1 MAELVSEEPIAGI
14 ETPAPTPGR
23 LTLATNPLPSH
34 IRVSDA
40 RLPATYEQA
49 KSALAQCSR
58 IDECQEWAN
67 KAEALASYARQ
78 ADDDT
83 LRKLADRIQARAV
96 RRCGELLKQFDGR
109 QGQNLPGAKSDVAVT
124 FSAPTQREA
133 AEAAGL
139 SKRQQV
145 TAVRVANVPAE
156 HFEKAVESDRPPTVT
171 ALAEMGKQSRPE
183 PTAAPSPAPEPL
195 PPSATALPASAA
207 APPITAPAGFKQA
220 THLTGVVRDF
230 AAFCQENDP
239 VVVAHGLMKSEVHE
253 VRSFVGVIDGWLDR
267 FVVNLSADV
276 HPHAIPADA
285 ADTSERAGR
294 LDSPLQTG
302 RA

>member
-14 ETPAPTPGR
+14 ETPAQTPGR

-109 QGQNLPGAKSDVAVT
+109 QGQNLPGAKSDVA
-124 FSAPTQREA
+124 APTQREA

-156 HFEKAVESDRPPTVT
+156 QFEKAVESDKPPTVT

-183 PTAAPSPAPEPL
+183 PAAAPSPAPEPSPL
-195 PPSATALPASAA
+195 PTTALPASA

-220 THLTGVVRDF
+220 THLIGVVRDF
-230 AAFCQENDP
+230 AAFCQQNDP

-267 FVVNLSADV
+267 FVVNVSADA
-276 HPHAIPADA
+276 HLHAVPADA
-285 ADTSERAGR
+285 ADTSQRPGR
-294 LDSPLQTG
+294 LDPPLRTG